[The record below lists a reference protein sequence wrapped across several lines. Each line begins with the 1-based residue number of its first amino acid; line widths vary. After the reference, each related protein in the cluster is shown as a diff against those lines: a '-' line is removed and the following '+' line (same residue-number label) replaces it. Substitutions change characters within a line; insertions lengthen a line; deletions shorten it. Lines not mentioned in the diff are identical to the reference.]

1 MKYAALCIMSKNQHD
16 YLLENINYH
25 RKVGFQHF
33 YIYDNNSNPEIN
45 IRGNDVTIIKWD
57 DSDNGSQV
65 RAYQDCIKRT
75 QDWEWVGFID
85 TDEYIVLKK
94 HNDIKDFLK
103 GYDTFGGIGIQWK
116 CFGSSGHIK
125 KQKNIIQNY
134 IHASETGD
142 DRHIKSIIKPKHTLK
157 PEGNPHAFTYKNGKY
172 CVNENKKRISGPFN
186 EPYTYNFIQ
195 LNHYVTLSRDDFED
209 KRKRGGGNMRN
220 SNKLTEDFWNR
231 FQNGKRNTDIL
242 EFLKRIS

>member
-1 MKYAALCIMSKNQHD
+1 VL
-16 YLLENINYH
+16 
-25 RKVGFQHF
+25 RKV
-33 YIYDNNSNPEIN
+33 
-45 IRGNDVTIIKWD
+45 R
-57 DSDNGSQV
+57 
-65 RAYQDCIKRT
+65 
-75 QDWEWVGFID
+75 
-85 TDEYIVLKK
+85 
-94 HNDIKDFLK
+94 
-103 GYDTFGGIGIQWK
+103 
-116 CFGSSGHIK
+116 
-125 KQKNIIQNY
+125 
-134 IHASETGD
+134 
-142 DRHIKSIIKPKHTLK
+142 IKSIIKPKHTLK